1 VSDTIEVM
9 GIDEKDLET
18 WYEVLSNDLHKFDP
32 PALARIAANPTTRF
46 EIRRQVGNYPTVRI
60 TVEVER

>member
-1 VSDTIEVM
+1 MSIPEA
-9 GIDEKDLET
+9 DLER
-18 WYEVLSNDLHKFDP
+18 WYETLSHDLHRFDP